1 MSKKTLA
8 ICGGSYF
15 TTDSHYPGQS
25 FGEILA
31 TKHNLQLES
40 LARSGCSNF
49 TIALQIDKAIELNP
63 EFIIVGCTDWARIE
77 LPIVH
82 QGNLL
87 KNFLNWAGWPSKSQE
102 IAVYDKIKGLLNIKY
117 SDSVHELSSQYSQP
131 AEETIISESINNML
145 WSNRYN
151 LDASTLQAIE
161 QYILHIY
168 DSGVKQQTDCWII
181 SDAARRLVQSRIPF
195 LLYTEP
201 LFNHDFIENIKWLD
215 KKYRVMYDEFSYYNY
230 SHGSALF
237 HLTPEDSLDF
247 AQHWEQRLIKEGFLN
262 G

>member
-131 AEETIISESINNML
+131 AEETIISF
-145 WSNRYN
+145 
-151 LDASTLQAIE
+151 AAIPVQFTQPE
-161 QYILHIY
+161 L
-168 DSGVKQQTDCWII
+168 KTDIS
-181 SDAARRLVQSRIPF
+181 SDAAKD
-195 LLYTEP
+195 
-201 LFNHDFIENIKWLD
+201 LFENALSNIKI
-215 KKYRVMYDEFSYYNY
+215 KN
-230 SHGSALF
+230 
-237 HLTPEDSLDF
+237 
-247 AQHWEQRLIKEGFLN
+247 EQRT
-262 G
+262 